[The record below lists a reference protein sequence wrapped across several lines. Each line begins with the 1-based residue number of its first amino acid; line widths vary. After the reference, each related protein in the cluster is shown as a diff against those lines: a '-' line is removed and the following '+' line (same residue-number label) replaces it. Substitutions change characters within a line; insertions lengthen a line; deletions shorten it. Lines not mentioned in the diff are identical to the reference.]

1 MAVYL
6 AGSALTAAHKGF
18 APDLPPIG
26 QISLNL
32 LGEEHALPYFH
43 ALPEAMRRAEQ
54 LADFAAAHLQEAAL
68 AAGWPLERLAD
79 SPVFL
84 ASTSFSISVYEQEGQ
99 VSDGYR
105 LDQTAELLRQRFGN
119 PEIYTLSTACTSA
132 AQAVVQ
138 AAWQLESGFAER
150 AFVLGFE
157 CANRYTPTHFHA
169 MQLLAHAP
177 PYQPLHQNSG
187 MVLGEACAALAL
199 SAQAL
204 SGSLKLFGFHTRSD
218 TRSFTDTDAAELDA
232 LIDGILDCAGV
243 NAADIDQ
250 VKAHAIGGAGDEAER
265 ALLQSRF
272 PKSRHLALKAYTGH
286 TLGATAAVE
295 TAWYANALTAQNLP
309 RQTCLHYF
317 AGFGGSMAGWIT
329 QTAA

>member
-6 AGSALTAAHKGF
+6 AGHTLTAAHRGF
-18 APDLPPIG
+18 APEPPQPGRIN
-26 QISLNL
+26 LNL
-32 LGEEHALPYFH
+32 LGEEHVLPYFH
-43 ALPEAMRRAEQ
+43 ALPEAMHRAGQ
-54 LADFAAAHLQEAAL
+54 LAAFAAAHLEEAAL
-68 AAGWPLERLAD
+68 AAGWPVDSLAD

-138 AAWQLESGFAER
+138 AAWQLESGLTRR

-169 MQLLAHAP
+169 MQLLAQQT
-177 PYQPLHQNSG
+177 PYRPLQHNSG

-199 SAQAL
+199 SAEKI
-204 SGSLKLFGFHTRSD
+204 SGSLKLFGFHTKSD

-232 LIDGILDCAGV
+232 LIDGILARANL

-250 VKAHAIGGAGDEAER
+250 VKAHAIGGTGDAAER
-265 ALLQSRF
+265 ALLQTRF
-272 PKSRHLALKAYTGH
+272 PQSRHLALKAYTGH

-295 TAWYANALTAQNLP
+295 TAWYVNALAAATLP

-317 AGFGGSMAGWIT
+317 AGFGGSMAGWIS